1 MRGPSISRGKINR
14 WQLNLDVMK
23 NFVTAFS
30 QKRGPMKLFALL
42 SAVFLISS
50 HTVYAQTSADTLKDF
65 TATLQQVSQIYKS
78 NYALADYKNQ
88 LFGWNNEAVTQDLLT
103 RAQNNPNLTVIEAQ
117 QMIQEFFNSTRDYHA
132 QAYFAKQ
139 PYITVP
145 VGMHS
150 AHGRVF
156 ISYVNPKYTGPIK
169 VGDEVI
175 LYQNDRVIVKLYE
188 LATKLY
194 PNFSGTDLRDATRR
208 LTERYGM
215 LMDPI
220 PASPK
225 LTLNLLRPDGSSYNE
240 TLIWSGHPVT
250 PTSQTPAWSSR
261 TTSDYRIPQN
271 LQGAMLDNPWGYS
284 SRKSYFPRPD
294 LVTWEASDTD
304 KFYAWIG
311 ELPSSSPLGKSQRV
325 GLIRIPTFSLAKQTD
340 YADSVKA
347 FKILVDKMNAET
359 DLLIIDIQGNRG
371 GMLDYAEALSS
382 FFFDSPK
389 EAYKFQYKLSP
400 ALVQDAQDSVDELNT
415 VKTQD
420 DVIAF
425 FGADHYFGYPLDLDF
440 VNDMKNMYQG
450 LVDDSKWGPMAQPRY
465 YNASQVKP
473 YPGATPY
480 MKPLIV
486 ATGAW
491 TVSCGDWFAAFMKD
505 HKRSTNIGT
514 RTAGG
519 GAFTGGQVKTTLNTM
534 QLQGIVSP
542 IALMYRLDGSIIENL
557 GVTPDYILEPGPS
570 DLIDAQYKN
579 YKRKVYKVINKIIGN

>member
-1 MRGPSISRGKINR
+1 MRGPSISRGNFNR
-14 WQLNLDVMK
+14 WQLILDQMK

-30 QKRGPMKLFALL
+30 PKRGPMKLLALIT
-42 SAVFLISS
+42 AVFLIYSLS
-50 HTVYAQTSADTLKDF
+50 AQAQTSASTLNDF
-65 TATLQQVSQIYKS
+65 TTTLQQVSQIYKS
-78 NYALADYKNQ
+78 NYALADYKKQMFAWDND
-88 LFGWNNEAVTQDLLT
+88 AVTQDLLT
-103 RAQNNPNLTVIEAQ
+103 RAQNHPNLTVLEAQ

-139 PYITVP
+139 PYISVP

-156 ISYVNPKYTGPIK
+156 ISYVNPKYVGPIK
-169 VGDEVI
+169 LGDEVI
-175 LYQNDRVIVKLYE
+175 LYQNDRVIVKIYE
-188 LATKLY
+188 LATKNY

-208 LTERYGM
+208 LTERYGI

-225 LTLNLLRPDGSSYNE
+225 LTLNLLRPDGTSYNE
-240 TLIWSGHPVT
+240 TLVWSGHPLT
-250 PTSQTPAWSSR
+250 QTSQTPAWSTR
-261 TTSDYRIPQN
+261 ATVTSRIPTN
-271 LQGAMLDNPWGYS
+271 LQGEMLDNPWGYS

-294 LVTWEASDTD
+294 LVIWEAADSD

-311 ELPSSSPLGKSQRV
+311 ELPSSSPLVKSQRV
-325 GLIRIPTFSLAKQTD
+325 GLIRIPTFSLAKQID
-340 YADSVKA
+340 YADSIKA
-347 FKILVDKMNAET
+347 FKVLVDKMNAET
-359 DLLIIDIQGNRG
+359 DFLVIDIQGNRG

-400 ALVQDAQDSVDELNT
+400 GLVQNAQMTLNELNGI
-415 VKTQD
+415 KTQD
-420 DVIAF
+420 DAIAF

-440 VNDMKNMYQG
+440 VTDLKNMYQG
-450 LVDDSKWGPMAQPRY
+450 LVDDFQLASMAQPRY

-480 MKPLIV
+480 MKPLFI
-486 ATGAW
+486 ATDAW

-505 HKRSTNIGT
+505 HKRATTIGT

-519 GAFTGGQVKTTLNTM
+519 GAFTGGQVKTTTNSM
-534 QLQGIVSP
+534 QLQGITAPV
-542 IALMYRLDGSIIENL
+542 ALMYRLDGSKIENL
-557 GVTPDYILEPGPS
+557 GVTPDYTLEPGPN
-570 DLIDAQYKN
+570 DLIDGQYKN
-579 YKRKVYKVINKIIGN
+579 YKRKLYKIMSKANGH

>member
-14 WQLNLDVMK
+14 WQLNLDGVK

-30 QKRGPMKLFALL
+30 QKRGPMKLFALIT
-42 SAVFLISS
+42 AVFLISS
-50 HTVYAQTSADTLKDF
+50 LPVQAQTSASVLTDF

-78 NYALADYKNQ
+78 NYALADYKQQMFAWDND
-88 LFGWNNEAVTQDLLT
+88 AVTQDLLT

-117 QMIQEFFNSTRDYHA
+117 QLIQEFFNSTRDYHA

-156 ISYVNPKYTGPIK
+156 ISYVNPKYVGPIK

-225 LTLNLLRPDGSSYNE
+225 LTLNLLRPDGTSYNE
-240 TLIWSGHPVT
+240 TLVWSGHPMT
-250 PTSQTPAWSSR
+250 PTSQTPAWSTREIS
-261 TTSDYRIPQN
+261 SSPIPAN
-271 LQGAMLDNPWGYS
+271 LQGEMLDNPWGYS

-294 LVTWEASDTD
+294 LVTWEASETD

-311 ELPSSSPLGKSQRV
+311 ELPSSNPLGKSQRV
-325 GLIRIPTFSLAKQTD
+325 GLIRIPTFSLAKQID

-347 FKILVDKMNAET
+347 FKVLVDKMNAET

-382 FFFDSPK
+382 FFFDTPK

-400 ALVQDAQDSVDELNT
+400 GLVQNAQKSVTELNT
-415 VKTQD
+415 VKTQA
-420 DVIAF
+420 DVLAF
-425 FGADHYFGYPLDLDF
+425 FGADHYFGYPVDLDF

-450 LVDDSKWGPMAQPRY
+450 LVDDSQLGSMAQPRY

-480 MKPLIV
+480 MKPLFI
-486 ATGAW
+486 ATDAW

-505 HKRSTNIGT
+505 HKRATNIGT

-519 GAFTGGQVKTTLNTM
+519 GAFTGGQVKTTLNSM
-534 QLQGIVSP
+534 QLQGIVAP
-542 IALMYRLDGSIIENL
+542 VALMYRLDGSKIENL
-557 GVTPDYILEPGPS
+557 GVTPDYTLEPGPS

-579 YKRKVYKVINKIIGN
+579 YKRKIYKVINKASGN

>member
-1 MRGPSISRGKINR
+1 MRGPSISRGNFNR
-14 WQLNLDVMK
+14 WQLNLDGVK
-23 NFVTAFS
+23 NFMTAFS
-30 QKRGPMKLFALL
+30 QKRGPMKLLALI
-42 SAVFLISS
+42 SAFFLISS
-50 HTVYAQTSADTLKDF
+50 QIVYAQTSADTLKDF
-65 TATLQQVSQIYKS
+65 TTTLQQVSQIYKT

-88 LFGWNNEAVTQDLLT
+88 LFGWNNDIITQDLLT

-117 QMIQEFFNSTRDYHA
+117 QMIQEFIHSTRDYHA

-175 LYQNDRVIVKLYE
+175 LYQNERVIVKLYE

-208 LTERYGM
+208 LTERYGI

-220 PASPK
+220 PADPK
-225 LTLNLLRPDGSSYNE
+225 LTLNLLRPDGTSYNE
-240 TLIWSGHPVT
+240 TLIWSGHPIT
-250 PTSQTPAWSSR
+250 PASQSPAWSTR
-261 TTSDYRIPQN
+261 TTSTSRIPQN
-271 LQGAMLDNPWGYS
+271 LQGEMLDNPWGYS

-294 LVTWEASDTD
+294 LVTWEAHDTD

-311 ELPSSSPLGKSQRV
+311 ELPASHPMGQSQRV
-325 GLIRIPTFSLAKQTD
+325 GLIRIPTFSLAKQID
-340 YADSVKA
+340 YAESVKA
-347 FKILVDKMNAET
+347 FKVLVDKMNAET
-359 DLLIIDIQGNRG
+359 DLLILDIQGNRG

-400 ALVQDAQDSVDELNT
+400 ALVQNAQESLAELDAIKSEA
-415 VKTQD
+415 
-420 DVIAF
+420 DVAAF
-425 FGADHYFGYPLDLDF
+425 FGADHYFGYPLDLAF
-440 VNDMKNMYQG
+440 VTDMKNMYQG
-450 LVDDSKWGPMAQPRY
+450 LVDDSKLGTMAQPRY
-465 YNASQVKP
+465 YNTSQVKP

-480 MKPLIV
+480 MKPLFV
-486 ATGAW
+486 ATDAW
-491 TVSCGDWFAAFMKD
+491 TVSCGDWFAAFMQD
-505 HKRSTNIGT
+505 HKRATQIGT

-519 GAFTGGQVKTTLNTM
+519 GAFTGGQVKTTLNSM
-534 QLQGIVSP
+534 QLQGVVAP
-542 IALMYRLDGSIIENL
+542 VALMYRLDGTKIENL
-557 GVTPDYILEPGPS
+557 GVTPDHTLEPGPS
-570 DLIDAQYKN
+570 DLVDAQYKS
-579 YKRKVYKVINKIIGN
+579 YKRKVYKLINKVSGN